1 MNPEIINEGHLQD
14 GLVSLCESEL
24 HEFQLVEGLQDEE
37 KFFYIRGKFATIEQ
51 INNNKRIYPRAL
63 WEREVAKYQ
72 TQIENGTINTL
83 MEWEHPKGRLTVDPK
98 NAVAKIT
105 KLWIEG
111 DYVMGEAVIFDTPQ
125 AETIKS
131 MIRHGVKISVSS
143 RASGNVGPD
152 RVVKEFNLITFD
164 IVTNPSDQSATMS
177 GVFESEED
185 EAIHT
190 TENLEDNEMADKA
203 LMENLVGILRS
214 KNVEIQDLNEEIE
227 LLRDQIRNFELGVG
241 RTDAP
246 YGNDGARGFRPE
258 DDEYDRYAEERRE
271 YTLRDVLR
279 GYRDIGDYRHQDVNA
294 TVVDN
299 DPSGYYASGEEE
311 APRVLDLL
319 RNAGRD
325 DFVGSTLGADVQTDD
340 KPGMAGE
347 VKDTPAP
354 AQTGREGE
362 RGVQVPVIGAP
373 INESKASIKNEV
385 SRLSSVFGVKPK
397 LISMDKNEAYY
408 QITAS
413 EYKKIIDEF
422 EDQDEDPEAFNLMGL
437 YPSSKSKSIEF
448 TTEDEDS
455 ITFGISAVNES
466 IESAESMNESTEA
479 PKGNRFLQVPAH
491 MI

>member
-1 MNPEIINEGHLQD
+1 MNPEIINEDQNTLNA
-14 GLVSLCESEL
+14 LCESEL
-24 HEFQLVEGLQDEE
+24 HEFQLVEGIQDEE

-241 RTDAP
+241 HTDAP

-279 GYRDIGDYRHQDVNA
+279 GYHDVGDYRHQDVNA

-466 IESAESMNESTEA
+466 MNESTEA
-479 PKGNRFLQVPAH
+479 PKGNRFLQVPSH

>member
-1 MNPEIINEGHLQD
+1 MNPEIINEDQNSQNL
-14 GLVSLCESEL
+14 SALCESEL
-24 HEFQLVEGLQDEE
+24 HEFQLVEGIQDEE

-143 RASGNVGPD
+143 RASGSVGAD
-152 RVVKEFNLITFD
+152 RVVNNFNLITFD

-177 GVFESEED
+177 GVFESEDLEDLPIREED

-227 LLRDQIRNFELGVG
+227 ILRDTIRQFELGVG
-241 RTDAP
+241 HTDAP
-246 YGNDGARGFRPE
+246 YGNDNARGFRPE
-258 DDEYDRYAEERRE
+258 DDEYDRYAEEEAE

-279 GYRDIGDYRHQDVNA
+279 GYQYQDVGGHRHQDVNS

-299 DPSGYYASGEEE
+299 DPSGYYASGETES
-311 APRVLDLL
+311 PRILDLL
-319 RNAGRD
+319 ANSGRD
-325 DFVGSTLGADVQTDD
+325 DFVGSVLDADVQTNDR
-340 KPGMAGE
+340 PGMAGE
-347 VKDTPAP
+347 VKDVPSP
-354 AQTGREGE
+354 AQTGKDAEKA
-362 RGVQVPVIGAP
+362 PVAP
-373 INESKASIKNEV
+373 TDAGKAINESE
-385 SRLSSVFGVKPK
+385 
-397 LISMDKNEAYY
+397 
-408 QITAS
+408 
-413 EYKKIIDEF
+413 
-422 EDQDEDPEAFNLMGL
+422 
-437 YPSSKSKSIEF
+437 
-448 TTEDEDS
+448 
-455 ITFGISAVNES
+455 
-466 IESAESMNESTEA
+466 EA
-479 PKGNRFLQVPAH
+479 PKGNRFLKVPSY
-491 MI
+491 ML

>member
-1 MNPEIINEGHLQD
+1 MNPEIINEDQSLNA
-14 GLVSLCESEL
+14 LCESEL
-24 HEFQLVEGLQDEE
+24 HEFQLVEGIQDEE
-37 KFFYIRGKFATIEQ
+37 KFFYIRGKFATIEH

-143 RASGNVGPD
+143 RASGSVGAD
-152 RVVKEFNLITFD
+152 RVVSNFNLITFD

-177 GVFESEED
+177 GVFESEDLEDLPIREED

-227 LLRDQIRNFELGVG
+227 ILRDTIRQFELGVG
-241 RTDAP
+241 HTDAP
-246 YGNDGARGFRPE
+246 YGNDNARGFRPE
-258 DDEYDRYAEERRE
+258 DDEYDRYAEEEKE

-279 GYRDIGDYRHQDVNA
+279 GYEDIGDHRHQDVNS

-299 DPSGYYASGEEE
+299 DPSGYYASGETES
-311 APRVLDLL
+311 PRIMELL
-319 RNAGRD
+319 ANSGRD
-325 DFVGSTLGADVQTDD
+325 NFVGSVLDVDVQTND

-347 VKDTPAP
+347 VKDVPAP
-354 AQTGREGE
+354 AQTGKEAEKTPKGPADA
-362 RGVQVPVIGAP
+362 GKA
-373 INESKASIKNEV
+373 INESEEV
-385 SRLSSVFGVKPK
+385 
-397 LISMDKNEAYY
+397 
-408 QITAS
+408 
-413 EYKKIIDEF
+413 
-422 EDQDEDPEAFNLMGL
+422 
-437 YPSSKSKSIEF
+437 
-448 TTEDEDS
+448 
-455 ITFGISAVNES
+455 
-466 IESAESMNESTEA
+466 EA
-479 PKGNRFLQVPAH
+479 PKGNRFLKVPSY
-491 MI
+491 ML

>member
-1 MNPEIINEGHLQD
+1 MNPEIINEDQNNL
-14 GLVSLCESEL
+14 SALCESEL
-24 HEFQLVEGLQDEE
+24 HEFQLVEGMQDEE

-143 RASGNVGPD
+143 RASGNVGAD

-227 LLRDQIRNFELGVG
+227 ILRDTIRQFELGVG
-241 RTDAP
+241 HTDAP

-258 DDEYDRYAEERRE
+258 DDEYDRYAEERAE

-279 GYRDIGDYRHQDVNA
+279 GYEDIGGHRHQDVSS

-299 DPSGYYASGEEE
+299 DPSGYYASGETES
-311 APRVLDLL
+311 PRIIDLL
-319 RNAGRD
+319 ANNGRD
-325 DFVGSTLGADVQTDD
+325 DFVGSVLDADVQTNDN
-340 KPGMAGE
+340 PGMAGE
-347 VKDTPAP
+347 VKDTPAK

-362 RGVQVPVIGAP
+362 RGVQVPVIGAA
-373 INESKASIKNEV
+373 INESE
-385 SRLSSVFGVKPK
+385 
-397 LISMDKNEAYY
+397 EA
-408 QITAS
+408 
-413 EYKKIIDEF
+413 
-422 EDQDEDPEAFNLMGL
+422 EA
-437 YPSSKSKSIEF
+437 I
-448 TTEDEDS
+448 
-455 ITFGISAVNES
+455 NES
-466 IESAESMNESTEA
+466 EA
-479 PKGNRFLQVPAH
+479 PKVNRFLKVPSY

>member
-1 MNPEIINEGHLQD
+1 MKMESPEIINEDQNSHNL
-14 GLVSLCESEL
+14 SALCESEL
-24 HEFQLVEGLQDEE
+24 HEFQLVEGIQDEE

-143 RASGNVGPD
+143 RASGSVGAD
-152 RVVKEFNLITFD
+152 RVVNNFNLITFD

-177 GVFESEED
+177 GVFESEDLEDLPIREED

-227 LLRDQIRNFELGVG
+227 ILRDTIRQFELGVG
-241 RTDAP
+241 HTDAP

-258 DDEYDRYAEERRE
+258 DDEYDRYAEEEKE

-279 GYRDIGDYRHQDVNA
+279 GYEDIGAHRHQDVNS

-299 DPSGYYASGEEE
+299 DPSGYYASGETES
-311 APRVLDLL
+311 PRTLDLL
-319 RNAGRD
+319 ANSGRD
-325 DFVGSTLGADVQTDD
+325 NFVGSVLDADVQTNDN
-340 KPGMAGE
+340 PGMAGE
-347 VKDTPAP
+347 VKDVPAP
-354 AQTGREGE
+354 AQTGKEAEKTPKGPADA
-362 RGVQVPVIGAP
+362 GKA
-373 INESKASIKNEV
+373 INESEEAANT
-385 SRLSSVFGVKPK
+385 PK
-397 LISMDKNEAYY
+397 
-408 QITAS
+408 
-413 EYKKIIDEF
+413 
-422 EDQDEDPEAFNLMGL
+422 
-437 YPSSKSKSIEF
+437 
-448 TTEDEDS
+448 
-455 ITFGISAVNES
+455 V
-466 IESAESMNESTEA
+466 
-479 PKGNRFLQVPAH
+479 NRFLKVPSY

>member
-1 MNPEIINEGHLQD
+1 MNPEIINEDQNALNA
-14 GLVSLCESEL
+14 LCESEL
-24 HEFQLVEGLQDEE
+24 HEFQLVEGIQDEE

-227 LLRDQIRNFELGVG
+227 ILRDTIRQFELGVG
-241 RTDAP
+241 HTDAP

-258 DDEYDRYAEERRE
+258 DDEYDRYAEERAE

-279 GYRDIGDYRHQDVNA
+279 GYEDIGGHRHQDVSS

-299 DPSGYYASGEEE
+299 DPSGYYASGEKES
-311 APRVLDLL
+311 PRIIDLL
-319 RNAGRD
+319 ANNGRD
-325 DFVGSTLGADVQTDD
+325 DFVGSVLDADVQTNDN
-340 KPGMAGE
+340 PGMADE
-347 VKDTPAP
+347 VKDTPAK

-362 RGVQVPVIGAP
+362 RGVQVPVIGAA
-373 INESKASIKNEV
+373 INESKSSIKNEV
-385 SRLSSVFGVKPK
+385 FRLSKVFGVKPK
-397 LISMDKNEAYY
+397 LITMSSDEAYY
-408 QITAS
+408 QITEA
-413 EYKKIIDEF
+413 EYKKIISEF
-422 EDQDEDPEAFNLMGL
+422 EDQDEDPEAFELMGL
-437 YPSSKSKSIEF
+437 YPSSKTKSIEF
-448 TTEDEDS
+448 STEDGDS
-455 ITFGISAVNES
+455 ITFGTKAV
-466 IESAESMNESTEA
+466 NESTEA
-479 PKGNRFLQVPAH
+479 DTEMNESEAPKVNRFLKVPSY

>member
-1 MNPEIINEGHLQD
+1 MNPEIINEDQNSQNL
-14 GLVSLCESEL
+14 SALCESEL
-24 HEFQLVEGLQDEE
+24 HEFQLVEGIQDEE

-143 RASGNVGPD
+143 RASGSVGAD
-152 RVVKEFNLITFD
+152 RVVNNFNLITFD

-177 GVFESEED
+177 GVFESDENADLVED

-227 LLRDQIRNFELGVG
+227 ILRDTIRQFELGVG
-241 RTDAP
+241 HTDAP
-246 YGNDGARGFRPE
+246 YGNDNARGFRPE
-258 DDEYDRYAEERRE
+258 DDEYDRYAEEEAE

-279 GYRDIGDYRHQDVNA
+279 GYQDVGAHRHQDVNS

-299 DPSGYYASGEEE
+299 DPSGYYASGETES
-311 APRVLDLL
+311 PRTLDLL
-319 RNAGRD
+319 ANSGRD
-325 DFVGSTLGADVQTDD
+325 DFVGSVLDADVQTNDR
-340 KPGMAGE
+340 PGMAGE

-354 AQTGREGE
+354 AQTGVEAEKTPKGPADA
-362 RGVQVPVIGAP
+362 GKA
-373 INESKASIKNEV
+373 INESE
-385 SRLSSVFGVKPK
+385 
-397 LISMDKNEAYY
+397 
-408 QITAS
+408 
-413 EYKKIIDEF
+413 
-422 EDQDEDPEAFNLMGL
+422 
-437 YPSSKSKSIEF
+437 
-448 TTEDEDS
+448 
-455 ITFGISAVNES
+455 
-466 IESAESMNESTEA
+466 EA
-479 PKGNRFLQVPAH
+479 PKVNRFLKVPSY
-491 MI
+491 ML

>member
-1 MNPEIINEGHLQD
+1 MNPEIINEDQNL
-14 GLVSLCESEL
+14 SALCESEL
-24 HEFQLVEGLQDEE
+24 HEFQLVEGIQDEE

-143 RASGNVGPD
+143 RASGNVGAD

-177 GVFESEED
+177 GVFESDENADLVED

-227 LLRDQIRNFELGVG
+227 ILRDTIRQFELGVG
-241 RTDAP
+241 HTDAP

-258 DDEYDRYAEERRE
+258 DDEYDRYAEEERE

-279 GYRDIGDYRHQDVNA
+279 GYQDVGAYRHQDVSS

-299 DPSGYYASGEEE
+299 DPSGYYASGETES
-311 APRVLDLL
+311 PRIIDILA
-319 RNAGRD
+319 NNGRD
-325 DFVGSTLGADVQTDD
+325 DFVGSVLDADVQTNDN
-340 KPGMAGE
+340 PGMAGE

-354 AQTGREGE
+354 AQTG
-362 RGVQVPVIGAP
+362 VQAEKAPVAP
-373 INESKASIKNEV
+373 ADAGKAINESE
-385 SRLSSVFGVKPK
+385 
-397 LISMDKNEAYY
+397 E
-408 QITAS
+408 T
-413 EYKKIIDEF
+413 
-422 EDQDEDPEAFNLMGL
+422 
-437 YPSSKSKSIEF
+437 
-448 TTEDEDS
+448 
-455 ITFGISAVNES
+455 
-466 IESAESMNESTEA
+466 
-479 PKGNRFLQVPAH
+479 PKGNRFLKVPSY

>member
-1 MNPEIINEGHLQD
+1 MQENERDPQD
-14 GLVSLCESEL
+14 QIALFESEL
-24 HEFQLVEGLQDEE
+24 HEFQLVEGIQDDE
-37 KFFYIRGKFATIEQ
+37 KHFYIRGKFATIEQ
-51 INNNKRIYPRAL
+51 LNNNKRIYPRTL

-143 RASGNVGPD
+143 RASGSVGGD

-185 EAIHT
+185 EAINT
-190 TENLEDNEMADKA
+190 TENLEDNEMSDKS

-227 LLRDQIRNFELGVG
+227 ILRDTIRQFELGVG
-241 RTDAP
+241 NTDAP
-246 YGNDGARGFRPE
+246 YGNDDARGFRPE
-258 DDEYDRYAEERRE
+258 DDSYDRYAEERAE
-271 YTLRDVLR
+271 YTLRDLLA
-279 GYRDIGDYRHQDVNA
+279 GYRDIGDHRHQDVNS

-299 DPSGYYASGEEE
+299 DPSGFYSSGETEG
-311 APRVLDLL
+311 PRVIDLL
-319 RNAGRD
+319 KAGGRAN
-325 DFVGSTLGADVQTDD
+325 FVGSTLDADVTADD
-340 KPGMAGE
+340 IYGSSGNITN
-347 VKDTPAP
+347 TPLA
-354 AQTGREGE
+354 AQTGRDAEKTQTQPMEG
-362 RGVQVPVIGAP
+362 QA
-373 INESKASIKNEV
+373 INESTS
-385 SRLSSVFGVKPK
+385 
-397 LISMDKNEAYY
+397 
-408 QITAS
+408 
-413 EYKKIIDEF
+413 
-422 EDQDEDPEAFNLMGL
+422 
-437 YPSSKSKSIEF
+437 
-448 TTEDEDS
+448 
-455 ITFGISAVNES
+455 
-466 IESAESMNESTEA
+466 
-479 PKGNRFLQVPAH
+479 NRFLKVPSH

>member
-1 MNPEIINEGHLQD
+1 MNPEIINEDQNELNA
-14 GLVSLCESEL
+14 LCESEL
-24 HEFQLVEGLQDEE
+24 HEFQLVEGIQDEE

-143 RASGNVGPD
+143 RASGSVGAD
-152 RVVKEFNLITFD
+152 RVVNNFNLITFD

-177 GVFESEED
+177 GVFESEDPEDLPIREED

-227 LLRDQIRNFELGVG
+227 ILRDTIRQFELGVG
-241 RTDAP
+241 HTDAP

-258 DDEYDRYAEERRE
+258 YDEYNRYAEEEAE

-279 GYRDIGDYRHQDVNA
+279 GYQYQDVGGHRHQDVNS

-299 DPSGYYASGEEE
+299 DPSGYYASGETES
-311 APRVLDLL
+311 PRIMDLL
-319 RNAGRD
+319 ANSGRD
-325 DFVGSTLGADVQTDD
+325 DFVGSVLDADVQTND

-347 VKDTPAP
+347 VKDVPAP
-354 AQTGREGE
+354 AQTGVEAEKTPKGPADA
-362 RGVQVPVIGAP
+362 GKA
-373 INESKASIKNEV
+373 INESE
-385 SRLSSVFGVKPK
+385 
-397 LISMDKNEAYY
+397 E
-408 QITAS
+408 T
-413 EYKKIIDEF
+413 
-422 EDQDEDPEAFNLMGL
+422 
-437 YPSSKSKSIEF
+437 
-448 TTEDEDS
+448 
-455 ITFGISAVNES
+455 
-466 IESAESMNESTEA
+466 
-479 PKGNRFLQVPAH
+479 PKGNRFLKVPSH

>member
-1 MNPEIINEGHLQD
+1 MNPEIINEDQNSHNL
-14 GLVSLCESEL
+14 SALCESEL
-24 HEFQLVEGLQDEE
+24 HEFQLVEGIQDEE

-143 RASGNVGPD
+143 RASGSVGAD
-152 RVVKEFNLITFD
+152 RVVNNFNLITFD

-177 GVFESEED
+177 GVFESEDLEDLPIREED

-227 LLRDQIRNFELGVG
+227 ILRDTIRQFELGVG
-241 RTDAP
+241 HTDAP

-258 DDEYDRYAEERRE
+258 DDEYDRYAEEEKE

-279 GYRDIGDYRHQDVNA
+279 GYEDIGGHRHQDVNS

-299 DPSGYYASGEEE
+299 DPSGYYASGETES
-311 APRVLDLL
+311 PRIMDLL
-319 RNAGRD
+319 ANNGRD
-325 DFVGSTLGADVQTDD
+325 DFVGSVLDADVQTNDR
-340 KPGMAGE
+340 PGMAGE

-354 AQTGREGE
+354 AQTGVEAE
-362 RGVQVPVIGAP
+362 KAP
-373 INESKASIKNEV
+373 KGPADAGKAINESE
-385 SRLSSVFGVKPK
+385 
-397 LISMDKNEAYY
+397 E
-408 QITAS
+408 
-413 EYKKIIDEF
+413 
-422 EDQDEDPEAFNLMGL
+422 
-437 YPSSKSKSIEF
+437 
-448 TTEDEDS
+448 
-455 ITFGISAVNES
+455 
-466 IESAESMNESTEA
+466 EA
-479 PKGNRFLQVPAH
+479 PKGNRFLKVPSY

>member
-1 MNPEIINEGHLQD
+1 MNPEIINEDQNSHNL
-14 GLVSLCESEL
+14 SALCESEL
-24 HEFQLVEGLQDEE
+24 HEFQLVEGIQDEE

-143 RASGNVGPD
+143 RASGSVGAD
-152 RVVKEFNLITFD
+152 RVVNNFNLITFD

-177 GVFESEED
+177 GVFESEDLEDLPIREED

-190 TENLEDNEMADKA
+190 TEKLEDNEMADKA

-227 LLRDQIRNFELGVG
+227 ILRDTIRQFELGVG
-241 RTDAP
+241 HTDAP

-258 DDEYDRYAEERRE
+258 DDEYDRYAEEEKE

-279 GYRDIGDYRHQDVNA
+279 GYEDIGGHRHQDVNS

-299 DPSGYYASGEEE
+299 DPSGYYASGETES
-311 APRVLDLL
+311 PRIVELL
-319 RNAGRD
+319 ANNGRD
-325 DFVGSTLGADVQTDD
+325 DFVGSVLDADVQTNDR
-340 KPGMAGE
+340 PGMAGE
-347 VKDTPAP
+347 VKDAPAP
-354 AQTGREGE
+354 AQTGKEAE
-362 RGVQVPVIGAP
+362 KAP
-373 INESKASIKNEV
+373 KGPADAGKAINESE
-385 SRLSSVFGVKPK
+385 
-397 LISMDKNEAYY
+397 E
-408 QITAS
+408 
-413 EYKKIIDEF
+413 
-422 EDQDEDPEAFNLMGL
+422 
-437 YPSSKSKSIEF
+437 
-448 TTEDEDS
+448 
-455 ITFGISAVNES
+455 
-466 IESAESMNESTEA
+466 EA
-479 PKGNRFLQVPAH
+479 PKGNRFLKVPSY

>member
-1 MNPEIINEGHLQD
+1 MNPEIINEDQNL
-14 GLVSLCESEL
+14 SALCESEL
-24 HEFQLVEGLQDEE
+24 HEFQLVEGMQDEE

-125 AETIKS
+125 AEAIKA
-131 MIRHGVKISVSS
+131 MIRDGVKISVSS
-143 RASGNVGPD
+143 RASGSVGAD
-152 RVVKEFNLITFD
+152 RVVNNFNLITFD
-164 IVTNPSDQSATMS
+164 IVTNPSDKSATMS

-227 LLRDQIRNFELGVG
+227 ILRDTIRQFELGVG
-241 RTDAP
+241 HTDAP

-258 DDEYDRYAEERRE
+258 DDEYDRYAEEEKE

-279 GYRDIGDYRHQDVNA
+279 GYQYQDVGGHRHQDVNS

-299 DPSGYYASGEEE
+299 DPSGYYTSGETES
-311 APRVLDLL
+311 PRIMDLL
-319 RNAGRD
+319 ANSGRD
-325 DFVGSTLGADVQTDD
+325 DFVGSVLDADVQTNDR
-340 KPGMAGE
+340 PGMAGE

-354 AQTGREGE
+354 AQTGVEAEKTPKGPADA
-362 RGVQVPVIGAP
+362 GKA
-373 INESKASIKNEV
+373 INESE
-385 SRLSSVFGVKPK
+385 
-397 LISMDKNEAYY
+397 E
-408 QITAS
+408 T
-413 EYKKIIDEF
+413 
-422 EDQDEDPEAFNLMGL
+422 
-437 YPSSKSKSIEF
+437 
-448 TTEDEDS
+448 
-455 ITFGISAVNES
+455 
-466 IESAESMNESTEA
+466 
-479 PKGNRFLQVPAH
+479 PKGNRFLKVPSH